1 MPCSG
6 SNWTTVHCIQTL
18 DFALFDILVHNSVIL
33 YAVHTKHI
41 PKCSPIC
48 ADQKS
53 YDCHVTKM
61 AAEEK
66 TFRIL
71 VRLIISAGL

>member
-1 MPCSG
+1 M
-6 SNWTTVHCIQTL
+6 HCIQTL

-48 ADQKS
+48 ADQNEHTDIKS